1 MAKVKA
7 TVNGAVS
14 LVNAIANKKGATLG
28 ISLKVEVVMETSKGK
43 GITIQSENKSLSSRL
58 INKTIEKIVSKKDLE
73 KNKIAITL
81 NSEIPTGYG
90 LKSSSAISS
99 AIALACAKIF
109 KPKWTDKQI
118 LLAGVDAKIFKP
130 KWTDKQIL
138 LAGVDASIESK
149 VSITGAYDDACS
161 CYYGG
166 FNVTDN
172 AKRNR
177 IQFQKIPSNLT
188 AVIFIPKN
196 RKRGKLKNLKILSP
210 IFNNA
215 WELAKEKKYWQS
227 MTINGL
233 ATAAILDSDPK
244 IIVSLMEKG
253 ALGASISGNGPS
265 IAAIVKKENIENIKK
280 IFESLEGRIIISK
293 INNKKAEVHEL

>member
-7 TVNGAVS
+7 TIHGAVS
-14 LVNAIANKKGATLG
+14 LVSAIANKKGATLG
-28 ISLKVEVVMETSKGK
+28 ISLKVEAIVETSEGK
-43 GITIQSENKSLSSRL
+43 GIIIQSENKSLSSRL

-73 KNKIAITL
+73 KNKIIITL
-81 NSEIPTGYG
+81 TSEIPTGYG

-99 AIALACAKIF
+99 VVALACAKIF
-109 KPKWTDKQI
+109 KPKWTDHQI
-118 LLAGVDAKIFKP
+118 LLAGV
-130 KWTDKQIL
+130 Q
-138 LAGVDASIESK
+138 ASIESK

-172 AKRNR
+172 GKRSR
-177 IQFQKIPSNLT
+177 IQFEKVSTNLI

-196 RKRGKLKNLKILSP
+196 RKRGNLKRLKILSA

-215 WELAKEKKYWQS
+215 WELAKERKYWES

-233 ATAAILDSDPK
+233 ATSSILNSDPK
-244 IIVSLMEKG
+244 IIVDLIEKG
-253 ALGASISGNGPS
+253 ALGASVSGNGPS
-265 IAAIVKKENIENIKK
+265 IAAIVKKENESNVKK
-280 IFESLEGRIIISK
+280 IFAALEGSIIVSK

>member
-7 TVNGAVS
+7 TVHGAVS
-14 LVNAIANKKGATLG
+14 IVSAIANKKGATLG
-28 ISLKVEVVMETSKGK
+28 IELKVEVTIETSEGK
-43 GITIQSENKSLSSRL
+43 GIVIQSENRSLSSRL

-73 KNKIAITL
+73 KNKILITL
-81 NSEIPTGYG
+81 TSEIPTGYG

-109 KPKWTDKQI
+109 KPKLTDKQI
-118 LLAGVDAKIFKP
+118 LV
-130 KWTDKQIL
+130 
-138 LAGVDASIESK
+138 AGVDASIESK

-172 AKRNR
+172 GKRKR
-177 IQFQKIPSNLT
+177 IHFERIPSNLI
-188 AVIFIPKN
+188 AIIFIPKN
-196 RKRGKLKNLKILSP
+196 RKRGNLKRLKILSP

-215 WELAKEKKYWQS
+215 WELAKEKKYWES

-233 ATAAILDSDPK
+233 ATSAILNSDPK
-244 IIVSLMEKG
+244 IIVDLIENG
-253 ALGASISGNGPS
+253 ALAASVSGNGPS
-265 IAAIVKKENIENIKK
+265 IAAIVKKENVSNIKK
-280 IFESLEGRIIISK
+280 VFEALEGNIIVSK
-293 INNKKAEVHEL
+293 VNNKKAEVNEL

>member
-7 TVNGAVS
+7 TIHGAVS
-14 LVNAIANKKGATLG
+14 LVSAIANKKGATLG
-28 ISLKVEVVMETSKGK
+28 ISLKVEAIIETSEGK

-58 INKTIEKIVSKKDLE
+58 INKTIEKIVSKRDLE
-73 KNKIAITL
+73 KNKITITL
-81 NSEIPTGYG
+81 TSEIPTGYG

-99 AIALACAKIF
+99 VVALACAKIF
-109 KPKWTDKQI
+109 KPKLTDQ
-118 LLAGVDAKIFKP
+118 
-130 KWTDKQIL
+130 QIL

-166 FNVTDN
+166 FNVTEN

-177 IQFQKIPSNLT
+177 IQFEKAPSNLI

-196 RKRGKLKNLKILSP
+196 RKRGNLKKLKILSP

-215 WELAKEKKYWQS
+215 WELAKGKKYWES

-233 ATAAILDSDPK
+233 ATSSILNSDPK
-244 IIVSLMEKG
+244 IIIDLIEKG
-253 ALGASISGNGPS
+253 ALAASISGNGPS
-265 IAAIVKKENIENIKK
+265 IAAIVKKENESNVKK
-280 IFESLEGRIIISK
+280 IFGNLEGSIIVSK

>member
-7 TVNGAVS
+7 TIHGAVS
-14 LVNAIANKKGATLG
+14 LVSAIANKKGATLG
-28 ISLKVEVVMETSKGK
+28 ISLKVEAIIETSEGK

-58 INKTIEKIVSKKDLE
+58 INKTIEKIVSKRDLE
-73 KNKIAITL
+73 KNKITITL
-81 NSEIPTGYG
+81 TSEIPTGYG

-99 AIALACAKIF
+99 VVALACAKIF
-109 KPKWTDKQI
+109 KPKLTDQ
-118 LLAGVDAKIFKP
+118 
-130 KWTDKQIL
+130 QIL

-172 AKRNR
+172 GKRSR
-177 IQFQKIPSNLT
+177 TYFEKAPSNLI
-188 AVIFIPKN
+188 AIIFIPKN
-196 RKRGKLKNLKILSP
+196 RKRGNLKKLKILSP

-215 WELAKEKKYWQS
+215 WELAKEKKYWES

-233 ATAAILDSDPK
+233 ATSSILNSDPK
-244 IIVSLMEKG
+244 IIIDLIEKG
-253 ALGASISGNGPS
+253 ALAASVSGNGPS
-265 IAAIVKKENIENIKK
+265 IAAIVKKENESNVKK
-280 IFESLEGRIIISK
+280 IFGNLEGSIIVSK